1 MPFRMAGPGPI
12 EIQARASGKDNV
24 EIIFSDN
31 GCGMSLDVRR
41 RAFDPFFTTRRDQ
54 GGTGL
59 GLHIVYSIVTNRLGG
74 RLDLDSEPG
83 KRHAHPDHPAARG
96 AAGAGGGVA
105 MRWGS

>member
-1 MPFRMAGPGPI
+1 MQWRTPFPTAGPESI

-24 EIIFSDN
+24 EIIFADN

-74 RLDLDSEPG
+74 RLDLDSAPG
-83 KRHAHPDHPAARG
+83 AAR
-96 AAGAGGGVA
+96 ASRSSCRA
-105 MRWGS
+105 

>member
-1 MPFRMAGPGPI
+1 VR
-12 EIQARASGKDNV
+12 ESGKDDV
-24 EIIFSDN
+24 EIIFADN

-59 GLHIVYSIVTNRLGG
+59 GLHIVYNIVTNRLGG

-83 KRHAHPDHPAARG
+83 KGTRIQIILPRVAPLEQAAE
-96 AAGAGGGVA
+96 
-105 MRWGS
+105 

>member
-1 MPFRMAGPGPI
+1 MLRSCFPTMA
-12 EIQARASGKDNV
+12 AACRS
-24 EIIFSDN
+24 
-31 GCGMSLDVRR
+31 DVRR

-83 KRHAHPDHPAARG
+83 KGTRIRIILPKVAPLEQAAE
-96 AAGAGGGVA
+96 
-105 MRWGS
+105 